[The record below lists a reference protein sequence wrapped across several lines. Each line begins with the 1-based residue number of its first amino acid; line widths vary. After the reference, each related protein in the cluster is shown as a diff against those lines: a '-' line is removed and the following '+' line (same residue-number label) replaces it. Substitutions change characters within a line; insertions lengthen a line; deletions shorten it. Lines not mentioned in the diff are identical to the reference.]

1 MTRTIITATL
11 FAATRFLAAQGPEV
25 TGWIINPGAETGYGG
40 ELTNVLA
47 VNYTDADV
55 YVSCTCIP
63 GYDIG
68 PWAGNPNIPAN
79 QDFTFRITRAPA
91 ANTGTPVATPL
102 GHVGAWRNGVSIFN
116 AKDGMSWNNQGI
128 WNRNAL
134 VFEGSS
140 FDECLGHPAP
150 NGEYHHHVNPVCLYD
165 ATNGAQHS
173 PLIGYAFDG
182 FPVYG
187 AFAYAN
193 TDGTGGIA
201 RMRSSYRLREITER
215 TTLADGTALTSGEYG
230 PAIGGQY
237 ALGAFIEDHEYVEGL
252 GDLDGHNGRFCV
264 TPEYPQGTY
273 AYFVTIDEDGL
284 PVYPYVL
291 GPTYY
296 GTVQQGNT
304 GPQSGHNTVPG
315 GAENYD
321 PSVTGIAEQVEGDD
335 LVLYP
340 VPTEDVLNVRTD
352 GRNIGQVE
360 VRDAAGRITGRW
372 PGRGPS
378 LMIDPAG
385 WATGVYVL
393 RVLLEDGSRAE
404 RVFVKR

>member
-1 MTRTIITATL
+1 MTRTIITAAL
-11 FAATRFLAAQGPEV
+11 FTAAPFLAAQGPEV

-47 VNYTDADV
+47 VNYTDDDV

-102 GHVGAWRNGVSIFN
+102 GHIGAWRNGVSIFN

-187 AFAYAN
+187 ALAYAN

-201 RMRSSYRLREITER
+201 RMRSSYRLRGITER
-215 TTLADGTALTSGEYG
+215 TTLADGTALTSGQYG

-237 ALGAFIEDHEYVEGL
+237 ALGAFIEDHEHVEGL

-273 AYFVTIDEDGL
+273 AYFVTTDEDGL

-296 GTVQQGNT
+296 GTVQSGNT

-315 GAENYD
+315 GAEHYE
-321 PSVTGIAEQVEGDD
+321 PSVMGMVVPEETPA
-335 LVLYP
+335 LLLFP
-340 VPTEDVLNVRTD
+340 VPTEDVLNVRAEAD
-352 GRNIGQVE
+352 ALRQVE
-360 VRDAAGRITGRW
+360 VMDAAGRVIGRW
-372 PGRGPS
+372 PVQGS
-378 LMIDPAG
+378 LLVLGLGNSEP
-385 WATGVYVL
+385 GVYML
-393 RVLLEDGSRAE
+393 RAVFADGSRAE